1 METIQHDSELMTQ
14 YVAAVSVPNA
24 RRFVAVHDKNGQL
37 MLFSLGTDSKLYVS
51 SLDQSGNRVV
61 RDLGLMLGFASS
73 YTGHAF
79 DVVQDAESKLYVA
92 VAIAGSN
99 ASRSLLY
106 LLRPFEPREVD
117 LSSSSFNLKPFIMAG
132 SGGDNPR
139 VFEIFMAPAVGKNY
153 PPVVF
158 AFKEENYHSQD
169 LASAAVTRSEDSY
182 SWTKKD
188 NVKLPE
194 NAEKIIAVQP
204 LVMKYGSKTIP
215 GHAVLYLIQGKKAI
229 TFYSIN
235 VPHELQVPLKQASD
249 TTPSDP
255 RALAALPNAD
265 GFTDLLV
272 GGSGLY
278 RFKAKGL
285 AHPSCDKIADTGVF
299 SSVKE
304 IQVTRSNSK
313 ASLWAANTDNGIG
326 YLMTDLDFQ
335 SPDPPVQVVPDQQGG
350 YFAPFK
356 ATSSSCEAFVFANN
370 VGNLSMLEQDAKSGV
385 WKTIPLIQPSL
396 DKTIQMQSYMTQ
408 IKPLNASGG
417 PLINH
422 PVILQASGDTSVIVN
437 GRSVL
442 ATRKGISV
450 RTDQTGLLTLTVPT
464 DDIST
469 HTFTVTDASK
479 ASTQS
484 TQKFVDPAHKINQKL
499 SKIQHKEDLNIDLG
513 PGKGKL
519 LDGTKLTPEQIEQ
532 VAGNIHQA
540 MKTRDSIAQG
550 KTPSSMALES
560 CYGFNAE
567 HIIQGAGS
575 GGAWHWLE
583 KQGDKIISFIV
594 NGAKVLVQIGETI
607 YQWVM
612 KTVDQ
617 VGKVLSVILNKILD
631 IGKKI
636 IDWLGFIFNWK
647 DITGTKDSIV
657 NIVKDALEEGPI
669 LTDSLKGKSKH
680 FFESMKK
687 SVSDSRP
694 SDHDMEKLGIKAD
707 DKTGSTDQ
715 SKSKTQNSMASNWA
729 QYQVSSSISG
739 EFIDADMTKFNHG
752 GARDASTFLQ
762 MFSSDMTTPEESK
775 AIGDLDQE
783 FKNFEDKYHGK
794 VTARQKKLVE
804 EYQPQGKRSLDA
816 KYAHEQTEKTFL
828 TDCIDGVEKLTELLL
843 NIIKTIINKFN
854 GLLTTPIN
862 VPIFSSI
869 YKTWISPG
877 NELTLL
883 DALALIIAIP
893 ATVIAKLV
901 TGNKLPAIPRGRF
914 AAMIKKMADGQSAKD
929 ADFNK
934 FAAITGVATFG
945 ISLVLS
951 IPESISPFAF
961 EPGSDL
967 YEELLVERPSP
978 TASLVVLV
986 DFSSGGGKVTT
997 EHMLDAAVLIYTLHS
1012 IPKNKENPGYT
1023 LQMIGCAV
1031 EAGGR
1036 QDTQPEVELVA
1047 KIAKYVS
1054 YGIAVALMATK
1065 VGIHISHGNWTDI
1078 PFIGD
1083 V

>member
-1 METIQHDSELMTQ
+1 M
-14 YVAAVSVPNA
+14 
-24 RRFVAVHDKNGQL
+24 
-37 MLFSLGTDSKLYVS
+37 SLT
-51 SLDQSGNRVV
+51 SL
-61 RDLGLMLGFASS
+61 
-73 YTGHAF
+73 
-79 DVVQDAESKLYVA
+79 KC
-92 VAIAGSN
+92 
-99 ASRSLLY
+99 
-106 LLRPFEPREVD
+106 
-117 LSSSSFNLKPFIMAG
+117 LSSK
-132 SGGDNPR
+132 
-139 VFEIFMAPAVGKNY
+139 
-153 PPVVF
+153 
-158 AFKEENYHSQD
+158 
-169 LASAAVTRSEDSY
+169 
-182 SWTKKD
+182 
-188 NVKLPE
+188 
-194 NAEKIIAVQP
+194 P
-204 LVMKYGSKTIP
+204 LVN
-215 GHAVLYLIQGKKAI
+215 L
-229 TFYSIN
+229 
-235 VPHELQVPLKQASD
+235 
-249 TTPSDP
+249 DP

-285 AHPSCDKIADTGVF
+285 AHPSSDKIADTGVF

-304 IQVTRSNSK
+304 VQVTRSSSK

-335 SPDPPVQVVPDQQGG
+335 SPDPPVQVVPDHQGG

-356 ATSSSCEAFVFANN
+356 ATSSSCETFVFANN
-370 VGNLSMLEQDAKSGV
+370 VGNLSMLEQDAKSGI

-417 PLINH
+417 PLVNH
-422 PVILQASGDTSVIVN
+422 PVILRASGDTSVIVN

-442 ATRKGISV
+442 ATEKGISV

-479 ASTQS
+479 ASTKS

-532 VAGNIHQA
+532 VAGNIHQL

-550 KTPSSMALES
+550 KTPSSVALES
-560 CYGFNAE
+560 CYRFNAE

-594 NGAKVLVQIGETI
+594 NGAKVLVQIGETV
-607 YQWVM
+607 YQWAM

-617 VGKVLSVILNKILD
+617 VGKVLSVIFNKILD

-636 IDWLGFIFNWK
+636 IDWLGFVFNWK
-647 DITGTKDSIV
+647 DITATKDSIV

-669 LTDSLKGKSKH
+669 LTDSLKGKSKGL
-680 FFESMKK
+680 FESMKK

-694 SDHDMEKLGIKAD
+694 SNHDMEKLGIKAD

-715 SKSKTQNSMASNWA
+715 SKSKIHNSMASNWA
-729 QYQVSSSISG
+729 QYQ
-739 EFIDADMTKFNHG
+739 FNHG

-762 MFSSDMTTPEESK
+762 TVFSSDMATPEESQ
-775 AIGDLDQE
+775 AIGNLDQE

-794 VTARQKKLVE
+794 VTARQKKLVD

-869 YKTWISPG
+869 YKMWISPG
-877 NELTLL
+877 NELTIL

-893 ATVIAKLV
+893 ATVIAKLA
-901 TGNKLPAIPRGRF
+901 TGDKLPAIPRGRY
-914 AAMIKKMADGQSAKD
+914 AAIIKKMADGQSAKD

-934 FAAITGVATFG
+934 FAAITGAATFG

-951 IPESISPFAF
+951 VPDSISPLAF
-961 EPGSDL
+961 ESGTDL
-967 YEELLVERPSP
+967 YEELLVEQPSP
-978 TASLVVLV
+978 TASLVALA
-986 DFSSGGGKVTT
+986 DLSGSSGGGKVTL
-997 EHMLDAAVLIYTLHS
+997 EHILDAVVLIYTLHS

-1023 LQMIGCAV
+1023 LQMIGWFVSLFNSGFNILLHFVTALSKMVVDKVRAV
-1031 EAGGR
+1031 MDAILQAIVYSLSVATSVLEIKTPHWKGKNDTDSGLDIATHTFLLLGSWSGALER
-1036 QDTQPEVELVA
+1036 FVKGMFSLIDVVCKFAELTTILDTQPEVEFVA
-1047 KIAKYVS
+1047 EIAKYVS
-1054 YGIAVALMATK
+1054 YGIAVTLIATK
-1065 VGIHISHGNWTDI
+1065 VGIHIAHGNWTDI